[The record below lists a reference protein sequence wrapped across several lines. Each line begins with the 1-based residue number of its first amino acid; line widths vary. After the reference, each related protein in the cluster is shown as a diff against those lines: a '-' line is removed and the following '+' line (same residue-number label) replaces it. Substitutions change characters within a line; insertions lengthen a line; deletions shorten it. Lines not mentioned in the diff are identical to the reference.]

1 MITKNDCLLLLYDI
15 KSKGVDTDEQI
26 KALVSSPTLPIEV
39 IKFINDNRQLD
50 LLDFYEKIRK
60 NYNKKKS
67 NLYINIVKEIEE
79 PNEVLTTLSAMLTQ
93 ILLFSKGVSDKQ
105 MFLRHAR
112 ANDICKVLGLYF
124 SNYDLTN
131 CLKLLRVI
139 KADICVCEHIA
150 GKRP

>member
-1 MITKNDCLLLLYDI
+1 MISKNDCLLLLADI
-15 KSKGVDTDEQI
+15 KNKGIDTTEPL
-26 KALVSSPTLPIEV
+26 KELLNSNTLPLSV
-39 IKFINDNRQLD
+39 IKFINENRQLD
-50 LLDFYEKIRK
+50 LAAFYEKIRK

-67 NLYINIVKEIEE
+67 SLYINIVKEIEE

-139 KADICVCEHIA
+139 KADICACEHIA